1 MSSDSQATQ
10 SLQSKATLHSLQ
22 TIYCR
27 CYEPGESG
35 WFCLANIDFTLVLQ
49 KLKVKLNENDFVK
62 FD

>member
-10 SLQSKATLHSLQ
+10 SLQSKV
-22 TIYCR
+22 YR